1 MTGSAGLP
9 LVQAGLH
16 PDRLH
21 EVGGAVLLGQVH
33 HEPADG
39 SVESHSNHEDLL
51 PPLLVFGLSLARIV
65 IVNPLL
71 AEDLLQEGR
80 GGVPSLRLVVVPEEG
95 VWREG
100 GRTVLRQDRHFRVE
114 LGGGLRCPR
123 SLVEQFSEQ
132 TVVVQTPDNADHQ
145 VGIVVSVIAEGHP
158 LAAATHWEEILVK
171 AKLLV
176 VDQGL

>member
-1 MTGSAGLP
+1 M
-9 LVQAGLH
+9 
-16 PDRLH
+16 
-21 EVGGAVLLGQVH
+21 
-33 HEPADG
+33 
-39 SVESHSNHEDLL
+39 
-51 PPLLVFGLSLARIV
+51 FGLSLARIV

-71 AEDLLQEGR
+71 AEDLLQEGG
-80 GGVPSLRLVVVPEEG
+80 GGVPSLSGLRLVVVPEEG

-114 LGGGLRCPR
+114 LGGGLRCSC
-123 SLVEQFSEQ
+123 SLVEQFPEQ

-171 AKLLV
+171 A
-176 VDQGL
+176 